1 MAINDKKKEGPEAF
15 PFGHAG
21 PDPDLLKP
29 GYGVFVKWA
38 DGTVYRGT
46 VTRKLRKNYEIYIND
61 NRWYFSSLYA
71 SVPAYALIPDRYPNA
86 VSDEE
91 VAATGNRTFETLN

>member
-61 NRWYFSSLYA
+61 NRWYFSSHYA
-71 SVPAYALIPDRYPNA
+71 SVPAYALIPDRYPN
-86 VSDEE
+86 VSNEKTE
-91 VAATGNRTFETLN
+91 ALGTSRTLN